1 MGRNGIMGLAAVG
14 VLAGLASPALA
25 QGDRVSGTEKGSLF
39 IISKIDVA
47 YDTGNNLVQDTFVQ
61 LTNDFPAD
69 VRVQMYFIQGDSCLN
84 LDNAITLTA
93 NQPTWWRASDGTGG
107 TNTSPWTTLGPGIVD
122 PDTGWTH
129 YRGFIIGWAVDA
141 ASNLEITHNH
151 LAANGTIV
159 NYTYNW
165 AWGYNGW
172 GFARNSS
179 AAGDAVLEIG
189 TEYAPAYSQ
198 LLMNFQAV
206 GSSAYSSSNYMVT
219 TDTDVT
225 LHPVSADLRQETTG
239 EVRTK
244 AHYDVWNENEV
255 KFSGAYHCVFCWDQ
269 TLLSDYGVPNH
280 FKLPNLQTDAG
291 KARIDGLASFLCDVP
306 GEPVSID
313 AAILG
318 LSATYMDINGAY
330 AAAGSNLFGMGTE
343 GATIQY
349 DPSGPPDEAPVS
361 IPAFDFSS
369 FLKGLSSK

>member
-1 MGRNGIMGLAAVG
+1 MGLAAVG

-39 IISKIDVA
+39 IISKIDVV

-69 VRVQMYFIQGDSCLN
+69 VRVQMYFIQGDTWTS

-107 TNTSPWTTLGPGIVD
+107 TNVSPWTTLGEGIVD
-122 PDTGWTH
+122 PDTGYTS
-129 YRGFIIGWAVDA
+129 YRGYIIGWAVDA
-141 ASNLEITHNH
+141 GSNLEIKHNH
-151 LAANGTIV
+151 LAANATIV
-159 NYTYNW
+159 NYYDNW

-172 GFARNSS
+172 GFARNSD
-179 AAGDAVLEIG
+179 AAGDAVLEVG
-189 TEYAPAYSQ
+189 TEYAPAYAQ

-206 GSSAYSSSNYMVT
+206 GSSAYSSDSYMVT

-225 LHPVSADLRQETTG
+225 LHPVSADLRQETNG
-239 EVRTK
+239 AIVTK

-255 KFSGAYHCVFCWDQ
+255 KFSGAYHCVICWDQ

-280 FKLPNLQTDAG
+280 FRLPNLQTDAG
-291 KARIDGLASFLCDVP
+291 KARIDGLASFLCDF
-306 GEPVSID
+306 EPEFNASTD
-313 AAILG
+313 EAILG
-318 LSATYMDINGAY
+318 LSATFMDISGDY

-343 GATIQY
+343 SAVIEY

-369 FLKGLSSK
+369 FLKSLSSK